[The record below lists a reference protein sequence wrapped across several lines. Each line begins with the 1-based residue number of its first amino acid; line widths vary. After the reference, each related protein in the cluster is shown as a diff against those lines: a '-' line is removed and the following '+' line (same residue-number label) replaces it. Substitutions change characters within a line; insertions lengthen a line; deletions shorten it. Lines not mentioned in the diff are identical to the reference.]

1 MSDMEGYKGTRDFL
15 PKEWQTLK
23 YMFNKWSEVSE
34 LYGFSEYEAP
44 VLEPV
49 ELFTKKSGEE
59 IKEQVFWFT
68 DKGKR
73 DVALRPELTPQLA
86 RYVVQYGKEL
96 KKPLKWYSIP
106 RLFRYEQPQK
116 GRGRE
121 FFQYN
126 ADIIGS
132 TIKGTTELINMVID
146 LIKSV
151 RLTEF
156 KIRINDRQIVNQL
169 ITKFDIKKEKEFYSL
184 LDKKYKLSETEF
196 NKELK
201 KIIKSAELE
210 EILSLKGDK
219 CLAKIKKILDTKRI
233 EEVMSN
239 IDKKYIEFDL
249 SIVRGLAYYTGIV
262 FEGYDNKWGVRAICG
277 GGEYDN
283 LISDFGGEKIPCTGV
298 GMGDMAISEV
308 LNMFKLIPEFKKEG
322 YYIATIG
329 SVWNEA
335 MELAKK
341 LREKG
346 TKVFLNTSDNNISK
360 QLSYAEE
367 YEKIIIIGER
377 DLKEDKIT
385 IKDMKTG
392 KEEKTSIKEL
402 INYKKM

>member
-1 MSDMEGYKGTRDFL
+1 MESYKGTRDFL
-15 PKEWQTLK
+15 PKEWAVLN
-23 YMFNKWSEVSE
+23 YIFNNWRKVSEV
-34 LYGFSEYEAP
+34 YGFSEYEAP
-44 VLEPV
+44 IIEPV

-68 DKGKR
+68 DKGGR

-132 TIKGTTELINMVID
+132 TLNGTIELINMVID
-146 LIKSV
+146 LIKAV
-151 RLTEF
+151 KLTEF

-169 ITKFDIKKEKEFYSL
+169 ITKFNIKKEKEFYSL

-196 NKELK
+196 SKELK
-201 KIIKSAELE
+201 KIVKSAELE
-210 EILSLKGDK
+210 EVLSLKDEK
-219 CLAKIKKILDTKRI
+219 CLAKLKKIVDTKRV
-233 EEVMSN
+233 EEVIKD
-239 IDKKYIEFDL
+239 IDKKYIEFDI

-283 LISDFGGEKIPCTGV
+283 LISDFGGEKVPCVGV

-329 SVWNEA
+329 NVWNEA

-346 TKVFLNTSDNNISK
+346 TKVFLNISDNNISK
-360 QLSYAEE
+360 QLSYADE
-367 YEKIIIIGER
+367 YEKVIIVGER
-377 DLKEDKIT
+377 DLKEGNIT

-392 KEEKTSIKEL
+392 KEEKKE
-402 INYKKM
+402 INKI

>member
-1 MSDMEGYKGTRDFL
+1 MSNMESYKGTRDFL
-15 PKEWQTLK
+15 PKEWAVLN
-23 YMFNKWSEVSE
+23 YIFNNWRKVSEV
-34 LYGFSEYEAP
+34 YGFSEYEAP
-44 VLEPV
+44 IIEPV

-68 DKGKR
+68 DKGGR

-132 TIKGTTELINMVID
+132 TLNGTIELINMVID
-146 LIKSV
+146 LIKAV
-151 RLTEF
+151 KLTEF

-169 ITKFDIKKEKEFYSL
+169 ITKFNIKKEKEFYSL

-196 NKELK
+196 SKELK
-201 KIIKSAELE
+201 KIVKSAELE
-210 EILSLKGDK
+210 EVLSLKDEK
-219 CLAKIKKILDTKRI
+219 CLAKLKKIVDTKRV
-233 EEVMSN
+233 EEVIKD
-239 IDKKYIEFDL
+239 IDKKYIEFDI

-283 LISDFGGEKIPCTGV
+283 LISDFGGEKVPCVGV

-329 SVWNEA
+329 NVWNEA

-346 TKVFLNTSDNNISK
+346 TKVFLNISDNNISK
-360 QLSYAEE
+360 QLSYADE
-367 YEKIIIIGER
+367 YEKVIIVGER
-377 DLKEDKIT
+377 DLKEGNIT

-392 KEEKTSIKEL
+392 KEEKKE
-402 INYKKM
+402 INKI